1 MDFLF
6 VSIDLLIGL
15 LDMIEKISQLLN
27 TKQKKVGA
35 CAILALIVL
44 LIIALVGGVF
54 SGGSKE
60 FKLVF
65 AEKGDIQVE
74 YGMAFEP
81 DVKEIVDFDGFSNSK
96 INDIAKDIKVE
107 TDVVNEVATIT
118 NEDGTTTEEEREY
131 PGIGEYSL
139 KLTYNNESISKK
151 VVVTDTT
158 EPEIKAPETM
168 DLLQF
173 TDLSTFNFGQLL
185 QVTDYSDVGDWMIDT
200 SGVDV
205 NTIGEYT
212 LKVSI
217 EDTAGN
223 KAEAEIKV
231 NVVAAP
237 ELGEGEVA
245 VTEIVTDENGNTK
258 TVVTKKASSSVGAN
272 DSVAQSG
279 PVSNS
284 GSVSSSSGS
293 SASKPSGSNGTSG
306 GSSSS
311 GGNSNSS
318 GGNSGSSGNS
328 GNSGNNSGNSGGSNS
343 GSSGNTGGS
352 GGSNSGSTDEHV
364 HNWVEQTRV
373 VHHDAI
379 THTEQKLV
387 QAAYDEPV
395 YESRYICNRCD
406 FSTKDG
412 SEMTMHIFESCGGG
426 YHVGQVQVDT
436 IHHEAVYETV
446 TVVDKEA
453 WDETVHTGY
462 KCSGCGATK
471 H

>member
-1 MDFLF
+1 MVD
-6 VSIDLLIGL
+6 
-15 LDMIEKISQLLN
+15 KINSFFD
-27 TKQKKVGA
+27 TKQKKIGA

-44 LIIALVGGVF
+44 LIIALIGGVF
-54 SGGSKE
+54 AGGSKE
-60 FKLVF
+60 FKLAF

-81 DVKEIVDFDGFSNSK
+81 DVKEIIDFDGFSDSK
-96 INDIAKDIKVE
+96 IDDIAKDIKVE
-107 TDVVNEVATIT
+107 SDVVNEVATVT
-118 NEDGTTTEEEREY
+118 NEDGTTSEEEKDY
-131 PGIGEYSL
+131 PGIGEYTL
-139 KLTYNNESISKK
+139 KFSYDNESISKN
-151 VVVTDTT
+151 VVVADTT
-158 EPEIKAPETM
+158 APEITAPETM
-168 DLLQF
+168 DLLQY
-173 TDLSTFNFGQLL
+173 TDLTTFNFGALL
-185 QVTDYSDVGDWMIDT
+185 QVTDYSDVGDWTIDT
-200 SGVDV
+200 SAVDV

-217 EDTAGN
+217 EDTSGN

-237 ELGEGEVA
+237 EVGEGEVA

-258 TVVTKKASSSVGAN
+258 TVVTKKTFSSVGAN
-272 DSVAQSG
+272 DSIAQSG

-293 SASKPSGSNGTSG
+293 SVSKPSGSSGTSG

-311 GGNSNSS
+311 GSSGSSGGSSNNGGNSN
-318 GGNSGSSGNS
+318 SSGNS
-328 GNSGNNSGNSGGSNS
+328 GNSGNNSSSSSGNSGSTGGSS
-343 GSSGNTGGS
+343 GSS
-352 GGSNSGSTDEHV
+352 SGSTDEHV

-395 YESRYICNRCD
+395 YETQYICNRCD
-406 FSTKDG
+406 FHTKDG
-412 SEMTMHIFESCGGG
+412 TEMGMHIFESCGGG
-426 YHVGQVQVDT
+426 YHAGEVQVDT
-436 IHHEAVYETV
+436 IHHDAVYETV
-446 TVVDKEA
+446 TVVDREA
-453 WDETVHTGY
+453 WDETVHIGY

>member
-1 MDFLF
+1 
-6 VSIDLLIGL
+6 
-15 LDMIEKISQLLN
+15 
-27 TKQKKVGA
+27 
-35 CAILALIVL
+35 
-44 LIIALVGGVF
+44 
-54 SGGSKE
+54 
-60 FKLVF
+60 
-65 AEKGDIQVE
+65 
-74 YGMAFEP
+74 
-81 DVKEIVDFDGFSNSK
+81 
-96 INDIAKDIKVE
+96 
-107 TDVVNEVATIT
+107 
-118 NEDGTTTEEEREY
+118 
-131 PGIGEYSL
+131 GIGEYSL
-139 KLTYNNESISKK
+139 KLTYTDESISKK

-223 KAEAEIKV
+223 KGEAEIKV

-284 GSVSSSSGS
+284 GSVSRSYGS
-293 SASKPSGSNGTSG
+293 SASKPSGSNGTSD

-311 GGNSNSS
+311 GGNSSSS

-328 GNSGNNSGNSGGSNS
+328 GNSGNN
-343 GSSGNTGGS
+343 
-352 GGSNSGSTDEHV
+352 
-364 HNWVEQTRV
+364 
-373 VHHDAI
+373 
-379 THTEQKLV
+379 
-387 QAAYDEPV
+387 
-395 YESRYICNRCD
+395 
-406 FSTKDG
+406 
-412 SEMTMHIFESCGGG
+412 
-426 YHVGQVQVDT
+426 
-436 IHHEAVYETV
+436 
-446 TVVDKEA
+446 
-453 WDETVHTGY
+453 
-462 KCSGCGATK
+462 
-471 H
+471 